1 MKETKST
8 TIKPK
13 QNNERKKQT
22 MKFYLKEKH
31 RKFWTLHTEDGLR
44 VGSIEINTHD
54 RWRKGDY
61 RCWYYSTNS
70 DFGGSHGFADNE
82 GKTLFEARKIL
93 EKYLTNHPELID
105 ILRNEQEKKKRTNTF
120 DIKFL
125 PESEESAKDFF
136 PTPQALAGKMLA
148 KVRHLETIQT
158 VLEPSAGLGDLADVV
173 KKAVCNGRHRY
184 RGDNL
189 DIDVI
194 EVDSNL
200 QKILAANNSFKLV
213 HDDFLSYST
222 HKRYDLI
229 AMNPPFS
236 KGTEH
241 LLKAMDMQ
249 RKTGGQIVCL
259 LNAETIR
266 NPYTNTRQQL
276 HRELLRMGQSNF
288 SIEFVSNAFSKA
300 KRATDVEVAIVYCNF
315 PMPEYNSSFYEKMEK
330 AEEFKRQERER
341 NEVISADKIDAAI
354 QRYKVEC
361 AAGLELIK
369 EYRAMIPYIL
379 TSAKKSNYNKPIIEL
394 KVCDHDCDENRY
406 LKQVRLKY
414 WEAFFDNDD
423 FLKNLTSEVRNQ
435 FHESVREMADYEF
448 SRFNINQVLAKM
460 AAEMI
465 SGCEE
470 TIMKL
475 FDELSAEHAYFP
487 ECKNNIWGY
496 SGWKTN
502 KAHKVNYKCIV
513 PCYGIYTDRSWNTKA
528 FDVYNAYKFLADIEK
543 CLNYLDGV
551 GTLDVN
557 LEQQLEYA
565 AGAGV
570 TKNIHCKYFDV
581 TFYKKGT
588 CHITFTNHYIVDVLN
603 IYAANNRNWLP
614 PSYGKKKY
622 GDMTEEEKIVIDEFQ
637 GKEAYDEVVA
647 NASLY
652 LSGPANTL
660 PLLGC

>member
-1 MKETKST
+1 
-8 TIKPK
+8 
-13 QNNERKKQT
+13 
-22 MKFYLKEKH
+22 MKFYLVEKQ
-31 RKFWTLHTEDGLR
+31 RKNLRPSWILHTEDGLR
-44 VGSIEINTHD
+44 VGLIEISTRNN
-54 RWRKGDY
+54 WRKGDY
-61 RCWYYSTNS
+61 VCWYYSENHDYRCS
-70 DFGGSHGFADNE
+70 GFADNE

-93 EKYLTNHPELID
+93 EKYLIEHPDVIES
-105 ILRNEQEKKKRTNTF
+105 LRRQEKKQARNESF
-120 DIKFL
+120 NIKFL
-125 PESEESAKDFF
+125 PESEENAKDFF
-136 PTPQALAGKMLA
+136 PTPEALAGKMLA
-148 KVRHLETIQT
+148 KVRHLENIQT
-158 VLEPSAGLGDLADVV
+158 VLEPSAGLGDLAEVV
-173 KKAVCNGRHRY
+173 KKAVCGKGRRY
-184 RGDNL
+184 YRDKV

-194 EVDSNL
+194 EVDRNL
-200 QKILAANNSFKLV
+200 QKILAAKDSLRLV

-222 HKRYDLI
+222 RKRYDLI

-236 KGTEH
+236 KGAEH

-266 NPYTNTRQQL
+266 NPYTKTRQQL
-276 HRELLRMGQSNF
+276 YHELLRMGRSNF

-315 PMPEYNSSFYEKMEK
+315 IAPEADSSFFERMEK
-330 AEEFKRQERER
+330 AAEAERQERESR
-341 NEVISADKIDAAI
+341 EVLSADPVDAYI
-354 QRYKVEC
+354 QMYKVEC

-369 EYRAMIPYIL
+369 EYRAMVPRML
-379 TSAKKSNYNKPIIEL
+379 TSMTKSTYNKPIIEL
-394 KVCDHDCDENRY
+394 KVNDHDCDENNY
-406 LKQVRLKY
+406 LRSVRLKY
-414 WEAFFDNDD
+414 WAAFFHNDE
-423 FLKNLTSEVRNQ
+423 FTHNLTSEVRDKFQ
-435 FHESVREMADYEF
+435 SSVREMADYEF

-460 AAEMI
+460 AAEMV

-551 GTLDVN
+551 GTLDVD

-565 AGAGV
+565 ASAGV

-614 PSYGKKKY
+614 PSYGKKEY
-622 GDMTEEEKIVIDEFQ
+622 EDMTEEEKVVIDGFQ
-637 GKEAYDEVVA
+637 GKESYTQVLA
-647 NASLY
+647 NRDIY
-652 LSGPANTL
+652 LSGPTITL
-660 PLLGC
+660 PLLG